1 MLHLYA
7 STQYINLCT
16 CFYATTHSA
25 SCSRQVPNQ
34 LCSSTLNHLTL
45 QSVLKS
51 LISLLST
58 SLRCLP
64 HTVLADGPSEA
75 EEPNSAAL
83 SADEEDSAN
92 PDKSK
97 ASSSWANVACAESEK
112 PGEKPGISQSGKWD
126 SEPGPD
132 ECGSA
137 QSGSS
142 YEPARKL
149 SAESAAFR

>member
-7 STQYINLCT
+7 STQYMNLCT
-16 CFYATTHSA
+16 CFFSTHSA
-25 SCSRQVPNQ
+25 SCSRPVPDQ

-45 QSVLKS
+45 QRFLKS

-58 SLRCLP
+58 SLRCL
-64 HTVLADGPSEA
+64 TVLADGPSEA

-112 PGEKPGISQSGKWD
+112 PGEKPGISQSSKWD
-126 SEPGPD
+126 SEPGLD

-142 YEPARKL
+142 YEHARKL